1 MGAAQKRP
9 ERPGGR
15 STNGLR
21 RGSNTEPDHPRDAL
35 SAARLGSQLL
45 GSQRAAG
52 VEEVV
57 ERLLAIQ
64 AQDARAFRLAV
75 RVRSTG
81 LSAAAVDAALS
92 SSRTLVVSGLC
103 RGTLHLVRAADY
115 WWLHRL
121 TAPRQLTA
129 NASRLAQLG
138 VRDARVEEAVAVV
151 MAEVSAGPKSRS
163 ELGSVLAEEGLP
175 TGGQGLVHLLA
186 AASLRAHLVRGPL
199 REGEHCFVD
208 AERWLGR
215 PRDGQRRDETLAT
228 LARRYLAGHGPAS
241 AGDLARFCGIAVGD
255 ARLAFAR
262 IAGQTRGFG
271 DGMEVLE
278 DQHLGQGV
286 PSPRLLGMFDPIL
299 HGWADRSFVL
309 SDYPGVVTSNGI
321 FRATA
326 LVAGRVAGTWS
337 LPSGVPTISTT
348 EPLVA
353 EVKVMLEEEAADVL
367 RFLGLA
373 PAPLRYLQRGGREQR

>member
-1 MGAAQKRP
+1 M
-9 ERPGGR
+9 
-15 STNGLR
+15 
-21 RGSNTEPDHPRDAL
+21 
-35 SAARLGSQLL
+35 
-45 GSQRAAG
+45 
-52 VEEVV
+52 

-64 AQDARAFRLAV
+64 AQDARAFRLAI

-81 LSAAAVDAALS
+81 LSAAAVDATLS
-92 SSRTLVVSGLC
+92 NSRTLVVSGLC

-129 NASRLAQLG
+129 NASLLAQLA

-151 MAEVSAGPKSRS
+151 MAEVSAGPKSRA
-163 ELGSVLAEEGLP
+163 ELGAVLAGEGLP

-199 REGEHCFVD
+199 RDGEHCFVD
-208 AERWLGR
+208 AERWLVR
-215 PRDGQRRDETLAT
+215 PPDGQGRDETLAM

-241 AGDLARFCGIAVGD
+241 PLDLARFCGIAVGD
-255 ARLAFAR
+255 ARLGFAQ

-278 DQHLGQGV
+278 DQHLEQGSI

-299 HGWADRSFVL
+299 HGWADRSFVVG
-309 SDYPGVVTSNGI
+309 DYPGVVTSNGI

-337 LPSGVPTISTT
+337 LPFGVPMVSTT
-348 EPLVA
+348 EPLAA

>member
-1 MGAAQKRP
+1 M
-9 ERPGGR
+9 
-15 STNGLR
+15 
-21 RGSNTEPDHPRDAL
+21 
-35 SAARLGSQLL
+35 AARFGSQLL
-45 GSQRAAG
+45 GSQRG
-52 VEEVV
+52 VGAEDVV

-75 RVRSTG
+75 RARSTG

-129 NASRLAQLG
+129 NASLLAQLG

-151 MAEVSAGPKSRS
+151 LAEVSTGPKSRA
-163 ELGSVLAEEGLP
+163 ELGAVLAEEGLP
-175 TGGQGLVHLLA
+175 TGGQGLVHLLG

-199 REGEHCFVD
+199 RDGEHCFVD
-208 AERWLGR
+208 AERWLVR
-215 PRDGQRRDETLAT
+215 PPDGQGRDETLAT

-241 AGDLARFCGIAVGD
+241 PLDLARFCGIAVSD
-255 ARLAFAR
+255 ARRGFAQ
-262 IAGQTRGFG
+262 IAEQTRAVE
-271 DGMEVLE
+271 DGMAVLE
-278 DQHLGQGV
+278 DQDLEQGV

-309 SDYPGVVTSNGI
+309 GDYSGVVTSNGI

-337 LPSGVPTISTT
+337 LPVGVPTMSTT
-348 EPLVA
+348 EPLA
-353 EVKVMLEEEAADVL
+353 GEVKVMLEEEAADVL

-373 PAPLRYLQRGGREQR
+373 PAPLRYLQPGGREQR

>member
-1 MGAAQKRP
+1 M
-9 ERPGGR
+9 
-15 STNGLR
+15 
-21 RGSNTEPDHPRDAL
+21 
-35 SAARLGSQLL
+35 AARFGSHLL
-45 GSQRAAG
+45 GSQRAAAA
-52 VEEVV
+52 EDVV

-75 RVRSTG
+75 RARSTG

-92 SSRTLVVSGLC
+92 NSRTLVVSGLC

-129 NASRLAQLG
+129 NASRLARLG

-151 MAEVSAGPKSRS
+151 MAEVSTGPRSRA
-163 ELGSVLAEEGLP
+163 ELGAVLAEEGLP

-199 REGEHCFVD
+199 RDGEHCFVD

-215 PRDGQRRDETLAT
+215 PPDSRGRDETLAM

-241 AGDLARFCGIAVGD
+241 PLDLARFCGIAVGD
-255 ARLAFAR
+255 ARLGFAQ
-262 IAGQTRGFG
+262 IAWQTRGFG
-271 DGMEVLE
+271 GGMAVLE
-278 DQHLGQGV
+278 DQDLEQGV
-286 PSPRLLGMFDPIL
+286 GQSPRLLGKFDPIL

-309 SDYPGVVTSNGI
+309 GDYAGVVTSNGI

-337 LPSGVPTISTT
+337 LPSGVPTVSTP

-353 EVKVMLEEEAADVL
+353 GVKAMLEQEAADVL

-373 PAPLRYLQRGGREQR
+373 PAPLRCLQPSGREQQ